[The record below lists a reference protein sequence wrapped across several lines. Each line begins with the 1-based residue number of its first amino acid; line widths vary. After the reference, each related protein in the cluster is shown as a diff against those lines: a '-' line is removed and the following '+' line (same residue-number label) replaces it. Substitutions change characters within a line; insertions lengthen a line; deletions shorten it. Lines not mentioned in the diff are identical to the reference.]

1 MLPVTSGVPH
11 LQHAACLTG
20 LERSYPEIAGNVHVS
35 LSSLFGGL
43 QHVALFGVR
52 PAQDPWNA
60 VHKNMHLKREV
71 VQTPCGVELPRWY
84 TANGKFVPRVANNF
98 VQSLCDLAACDDLL
112 TEQEALLGQLYV
124 QVARVRLDIAWEL
137 PLTTDGLLPL
147 RHDAV
152 YVPRMNAKGGICDKF
167 AFGLR
172 APMRAYLRR
181 VYAIPTASAL
191 FNTSRA
197 AAGANRFHALDRF
210 AIQPQDEGNR
220 SQGHDPQLLLQEP
233 TTSKHTAW
241 QLPRSSWRSSAAT
254 ADGWIQNGSAAA
266 SAATIAAAE
275 AAGPLHSFR
284 MSSEAFAEWSMWRAN
299 VSVVYNADWHLCKFS
314 DATNW
319 TARTCVP
326 RMRRKQP
333 CSTLICEGQATD
345 CGCRVDGLSCAST
358 QAWYCRDVKPRGQ
371 IDVDGTAFGG
381 ARPRAHTGDALP
393 AKHGCDVRN
402 TTTGKRF
409 KVTLLMVNCKWVPRE
424 DGPAPLVYSDSRV
437 TG

>member
-1 MLPVTSGVPH
+1 MVVDDVTH
-11 LQHAACLTG
+11 THREMQHAACLTG
-20 LERSYPEIAGNVHVS
+20 LERSYPEIAGNLRVS

-43 QHVALFGVR
+43 HHVGLFGVR
-52 PAQDPWNA
+52 PPQDPWHA
-60 VHKNMHLKREV
+60 VHRTMHLKREV
-71 VQTPCGVELPRWY
+71 LQTSCGIEMPRWY
-84 TANGKFVPRVANNF
+84 TANGKFVARVAANF

-112 TEQEALLGQLYV
+112 TEQETELGRPYV
-124 QVARVRLDIAWEL
+124 QVARVRLDIAWEM

-191 FNTSRA
+191 FNQSRA
-197 AAGANRFHALDRF
+197 AASANRHHALDHF
-210 AIQPQDEGNR
+210 AIRPQDDGNS
-220 SQGHDPQLLLQEP
+220 SQGHDPQLLLQLP
-233 TTSKHTAW
+233 TTNKHTAW
-241 QLPRSSWRSSAAT
+241 QLPRSWHSAA

-266 SAATIAAAE
+266 SAASVAAAE

-284 MSSEAFAEWSMWRAN
+284 MSSEGFAEWSLWRAN
-299 VSVVYNADWHLCKFS
+299 VSVMYNADWHLCKFS

-326 RMRRKQP
+326 RMRRRQP

-345 CGCRVDGLSCAST
+345 CGCRIDGLSCAST

-371 IDVDGTAFGG
+371 IDVDGMSFGG
-381 ARPRAHTGDALP
+381 ARAKAHTTAPLQ

-409 KVTLLMVNCKWVPRE
+409 RVTLLTVNCKWVPA
-424 DGPAPLVYSDSRV
+424 G
-437 TG
+437 TGGARDDDRS